1 MSHPSA
7 ILLVRSMIG
16 FVTTMACIPAVATE
30 SVPGQTTSVAG
41 KQAMD
46 EKHEQQAESPQRR
59 LGTKTLGGR
68 QFWGDRFHWQG
79 WRIQQNVVTGH
90 HRLVDEQDF
99 RFASGAYVDCRSKLN
114 DIQRTQR
121 LKPMTGTV
129 VVLIHGLGR
138 SSKAFQSLSQKL
150 KQSGLQVVPFDY
162 PSTRIKVDKSAEFLE
177 SVLKSMP
184 QVARVHFVVH
194 SLGGL
199 MIRRYAQK
207 YGVDR
212 MGRVVMLGVPNS
224 GAKMADI
231 LRGNPLFKAV
241 LGPAGQELI
250 SNAQGLAAQLSTP
263 KFEFAVISGGRGNAS
278 GFNPLIPGDDDGTVS
293 VKSTQLGGASDS
305 AVVPRIHSFLMNDA
319 LVIEMTIEFLK
330 TGRLGR
336 DRPRQPIALPDLAEP
351 DSP

>member
-1 MSHPSA
+1 MFHPSA
-7 ILLVRSMIG
+7 ILMLGSMIE
-16 FVTTMACIPAVATE
+16 FVTALVFIPAVATG
-30 SVPGQTTSVAG
+30 SAPGQTTLDDG
-41 KQAMD
+41 KPAMG
-46 EKHEQQAESPQRR
+46 EKHEQQADAPQRR

-90 HRLVDEQDF
+90 HRLIDEQDF
-99 RFASGAYVDCRSKLN
+99 RFARGSYADCRSQLN

-138 SSKAFQSLSQKL
+138 SSKAFESLSQQL
-150 KQSGLQVVPFDY
+150 KRSGLQVIPFDY
-162 PSTRIKVDKSAEFLE
+162 PSTRIKIDRSTEFLQ

-184 QVARVHFVVH
+184 QVERVHFVVH

-199 MIRRYAQK
+199 VIRRYAQK
-207 YGVDR
+207 NGVDR

-231 LRGNPLFKAV
+231 LRSNPLFKAV

-250 SNAQGLAAQLSTP
+250 SSAQGLAAQLSTP

-293 VKSTQLGGASDS
+293 VKST
-305 AVVPRIHSFLMNDA
+305 
-319 LVIEMTIEFLK
+319 
-330 TGRLGR
+330 RLGAR
-336 DRPRQPIALPDLAEP
+336 VTLQWFLESIRF
-351 DSP
+351 S